1 MFFNRLF
8 SIHHHRRLV
17 NTSSVSYLKRL
28 SSNPSS
34 PPMAKIESDPSSIH
48 NRVMMLIKLSN
59 LDAAAE
65 QARLAVFSRGDPFL
79 TAETGVAIID
89 AMRSDR
95 RYNDAYDLFHYYA
108 ANSKWDLIT
117 NRCSGP
123 IIIAFCDEGK
133 LDEALELYKHFL
145 LRDRPSYRAQLA
157 LAQGLVDAGRID
169 EAVDKFYCVD
179 RSVYGIFIRG
189 FLDLG
194 NLERAN
200 QLFQELK
207 LSDDSDSVVQASA
220 MFMEHWF
227 KQEMDEKAME
237 CYLSSKEEFS
247 KIYATAANVL
257 LKVLLRYG
265 KQTEACLLFGQM
277 MEKDRNPRMF
287 DSESCNIM
295 VNECFKLGKISEA
308 VEIFHKSVGTV
319 SYPQLCYRNL
329 ITKFCEQDLLSEAE
343 QFFAEMCSKK
353 FFRPDVPTYRTMMD
367 AYVKRGRVSDAVK
380 TVNQTLD
387 ASLTYIAK
395 KDVRGFG
402 FFEEEFI
409 RLSFSLEAEKYIS
422 FFFFKFLS
430 PFGIVP
436 RSLAPSALYPPGSSP
451 DPGRKDRSRRCFTG
465 IYTSRRR
472 LWKLGCL
479 SRLSSPLVSS
489 SYLLPFVF
497 FPCSDKRHTLLRSVL
512 LSSSIEMTRKY
523 SATEKAK
530 WASETAAPR
539 RRTPVQIPDPSV
551 PRRRAPIQ
559 IPDTDNSALIEQNK
573 FTLIEDKDATNGRF
587 RVSINGLQPLERTL
601 ELSLPS
607 GGVKEVEL
615 EYEKLE
621 KHCFS
626 CLSLS
631 LSLTKVMTV
640 LQLRLPTLN
649 AQPPWVSTKSGRWKN

>member
-1 MFFNRLF
+1 M
-8 SIHHHRRLV
+8 S
-17 NTSSVSYLKRL
+17 
-28 SSNPSS
+28 
-34 PPMAKIESDPSSIH
+34 KIESDPSSIH

-95 RYNDAYDLFHYYA
+95 RYSDAYALFHYYA
-108 ANSKWDLIT
+108 AKSKWDLIT

-123 IIIAFCDEGK
+123 IIIALCDEGK

-169 EAVDKFYCVD
+169 EAIDKFYCVD

-237 CYLSSKEEFS
+237 CYLSAKEEFS
-247 KIYATAANVL
+247 EIYATAANAL

-265 KQTEACLLFGQM
+265 KKTEAWLLFSQM
-277 MEKDRNPRMF
+277 LEQSKNPGLEGYWNPRSF

-319 SYPQLCYRNL
+319 SDPPQLCYRNL
-329 ITKFCEQDLLSEAE
+329 ITRFCERDLLSEAE

-353 FFRPDVPTYRTMMD
+353 FF
-367 AYVKRGRVSDAVK
+367 
-380 TVNQTLD
+380 
-387 ASLTYIAK
+387 
-395 KDVRGFG
+395 
-402 FFEEEFI
+402 
-409 RLSFSLEAEKYIS
+409 
-422 FFFFKFLS
+422 S
-430 PFGIVP
+430 P
-436 RSLAPSALYPPGSSP
+436 
-451 DPGRKDRSRRCFTG
+451 
-465 IYTSRRR
+465 
-472 LWKLGCL
+472 
-479 SRLSSPLVSS
+479 
-489 SYLLPFVF
+489 
-497 FPCSDKRHTLLRSVL
+497 
-512 LSSSIEMTRKY
+512 
-523 SATEKAK
+523 
-530 WASETAAPR
+530 
-539 RRTPVQIPDPSV
+539 
-551 PRRRAPIQ
+551 
-559 IPDTDNSALIEQNK
+559 
-573 FTLIEDKDATNGRF
+573 
-587 RVSINGLQPLERTL
+587 
-601 ELSLPS
+601 
-607 GGVKEVEL
+607 
-615 EYEKLE
+615 
-621 KHCFS
+621 
-626 CLSLS
+626 
-631 LSLTKVMTV
+631 
-640 LQLRLPTLN
+640 
-649 AQPPWVSTKSGRWKN
+649 

>member
-8 SIHHHRRLV
+8 AVPIHNHRRFV
-17 NTSSVSYLKRL
+17 NTSSLSYLKRL

-34 PPMAKIESDPSSIH
+34 PPMSKIESDPSSIH

-95 RYNDAYDLFHYYA
+95 RYSDAYDLFHYYA
-108 ANSKWDLIT
+108 AKSKWDLIT

-123 IIIAFCDEGK
+123 IIIALCDEGK

-169 EAVDKFYCVD
+169 EAIDKFYCVD

-247 KIYATAANVL
+247 KIYATAANAL

-265 KQTEACLLFGQM
+265 KKTEACLLFGQM
-277 MEKDRNPRMF
+277 MEKDWKPRMF

-367 AYVKRGRVSDAVK
+367 AYVKKGRISDAVK
-380 TVNQTLD
+380 IVNQTLD

-395 KDVRGFG
+395 KV
-402 FFEEEFI
+402 
-409 RLSFSLEAEKYIS
+409 
-422 FFFFKFLS
+422 
-430 PFGIVP
+430 
-436 RSLAPSALYPPGSSP
+436 
-451 DPGRKDRSRRCFTG
+451 
-465 IYTSRRR
+465 
-472 LWKLGCL
+472 
-479 SRLSSPLVSS
+479 LV
-489 SYLLPFVF
+489 
-497 FPCSDKRHTLLRSVL
+497 
-512 LSSSIEMTRKY
+512 M
-523 SATEKAK
+523 
-530 WASETAAPR
+530 
-539 RRTPVQIPDPSV
+539 
-551 PRRRAPIQ
+551 
-559 IPDTDNSALIEQNK
+559 
-573 FTLIEDKDATNGRF
+573 
-587 RVSINGLQPLERTL
+587 
-601 ELSLPS
+601 
-607 GGVKEVEL
+607 
-615 EYEKLE
+615 
-621 KHCFS
+621 
-626 CLSLS
+626 
-631 LSLTKVMTV
+631 
-640 LQLRLPTLN
+640 
-649 AQPPWVSTKSGRWKN
+649 